1 MIYTLDASGDSVE
14 SEAFMDVIGLYGIRV
29 YPPCHNR
36 RGKGYTFAVN
46 KGFMHG
52 EGYSEALGS

>member
-1 MIYTLDASGDSVE
+1 MANKITALAMQRG
-14 SEAFMDVIGLYGIRV
+14 AIRV